1 MGKYASGKHSLAISD
16 RSGMAFPYTEMVRE
30 WNGFLVHYSE
40 YEPKQPQLE
49 PKPVGSDPQALFNPR
64 PQPSSKTSL
73 ILLDNN
79 PFTSIIYGG
88 TTYVNVFS
96 EDHQRAAGSTV
107 RFRGPPVVT
116 SAGPGGTDE
125 ADLTNLQDDI
135 RSYTE
140 VSSTVLSS
148 TVLDTIIK
156 NSENKI
162 YREVDSDQDR
172 FYATSNAIVGNR
184 YVTIPDDLRFIR
196 YVQLKD
202 QAGNQYYLEQR
213 DTSFMAEY
221 YSTPGTQAVDIPK
234 YYANWDEEFWVLA
247 PTPDKTY
254 EITLAYNKQP
264 ETITDTTSTP
274 APATSGTYLS
284 NNYQDLL
291 LYASL
296 VNTYGYLKGPQ
307 DMLQYYQG
315 AYEKAL
321 YSYAIEQQ
329 GRRRRDEY
337 ADGVIRTVL
346 QSENPS
352 SNK

>member
-1 MGKYASGKHSLAISD
+1 
-16 RSGMAFPYTEMVRE
+16 MAYT
-30 WNGFLVHYSE
+30 
-40 YEPKQPQLE
+40 
-49 PKPVGSDPQALFNPR
+49 
-64 PQPSSKTSL
+64 
-73 ILLDNN
+73 LDNLR
-79 PFTSIIYGG
+79 T
-88 TTYVNVFS
+88 
-96 EDHQRAAGSTV
+96 
-107 RFRGPPVVT
+107 
-116 SAGPGGTDE
+116 
-125 ADLTNLQDDI
+125 DI

-140 VSSTVLSS
+140 VSSNVLSDS
-148 TVLDTIIK
+148 VLGTIIV

-172 FYATSNAIVGNR
+172 HYATSNAIVGNR
-184 YVTIPDDLRFIR
+184 YVTIPEDLRFIR

-202 QAGNQYYLEQR
+202 TAGNQYYLEQR

-234 YYANWDEEFWVLA
+234 YYANWDEEFWVVA

-264 ETITDTTSTP
+264 DTITDTTSSP
-274 APATSGTYLS
+274 APATTGTYLS
-284 NNYQDLL
+284 NKYQDLL
-291 LYASL
+291 LYACL

-346 QSENPS
+346 ASENPS